1 MSIQEK
7 ISNAYQMYL
16 LCDKNIAKT
25 LKYTKITRA
34 TLQKYIKIQECLDFE
49 ILEYLD
55 KKGSLKLT
63 IGEAL
68 KLCDNVMNPEQQS
81 EIYLR
86 FLQTRKSDRIT
97 FLKEETTCLICA
109 ESSNHFEYTPC
120 CNTPICNNCFLKTME
135 TNIQDLI
142 FKPLCCPF
150 CNKGFSLVFLR
161 WFLKN
166 NKKSLE
172 TWRNNNSYED
182 KNRYIIYKRNLYAK
196 YMTIL
201 NRIEDKREY
210 YVNDTEPDYK
220 SLLGEDKYYGACS
233 QCTPRVRKDH
243 FRPINN
249 WNRLIVCDIPRACG
263 NGEGG
268 LLVLQPEMFRCV
280 VCKSRDENMEDGE
293 FKKCPH
299 CGIKTVKP
307 DGCNFIYCGDHRW
320 CWICNERIENN
331 EDGHNKHYWTGPGTS
346 PYTNQCRQ
354 SIDYKDKNGKKQP
367 TFVMKGKCDC
377 SACSPHGG
385 APICRNI
392 DCMNRTSLCEENNY
406 YKYCSVCLGAVPNAN
421 LLNKRW
427 V

>member
-25 LKYTKITRA
+25 LKYTKITRV

-68 KLCDNVMNPEQQS
+68 KLCDNVINPEQQS

-109 ESSNHFEYTPC
+109 ESSNHFEYSPC
-120 CNTPICNNCFLKTME
+120 CNTPLCNDCFLKIME

-142 FKPLCCPF
+142 FKPLSCPF
-150 CNKGFSLVFLR
+150 CNKSFSLIFLR
-161 WFLKN
+161 WFLKE

-182 KNRYIIYKRNLYAK
+182 KNRYIIYKRNLYSK

-210 YVNDTEPDYK
+210 YVNDIEPDYK

-280 VCKSRDENMEDGE
+280 VCKSRDENLEDGE

-307 DGCNFIYCGDHRW
+307 DGCNFIYCDDHRW

-346 PYTNQCRQ
+346 PYTNRCRE
-354 SIDYKDKNGKKQP
+354 SIDYKDKNGKKKP

-392 DCMNRTSLCEENNY
+392 DCMDRTTLSGENNY
-406 YKYCSVCLGAVPNAN
+406 HKFCVRCMEKE
-421 LLNKRW
+421 LLEERW